1 MTTDIWSP
9 SFVRDLS
16 DAQLAEFQEI
26 VLKDV
31 KNRLD
36 ENDSTSRTI
45 LVNNLDLWLYSL
57 QILRREIEL
66 QLSQHKTNLQIKLT
80 EMRINGQPK
89 SAMDEAV
96 LIEQRW
102 RNNAMKFLTAIER
115 RTLYVKL
122 LLAEDDADE

>member
-16 DAQLAEFQEI
+16 DLQIAEFQEI
-26 VLKDV
+26 ALKDV
-31 KNRLD
+31 KNRLH
-36 ENDSTSRTI
+36 ENDTASRTI
-45 LVNNLDLWLYSL
+45 LINNLDLWLYSL

-66 QLSQHKTNLQIKLT
+66 QLSQHKTNLKIKLA
-80 EMRINGQPK
+80 EMQIAGHPK
-89 SAMDEAV
+89 AMMNEAI
-96 LIEQRW
+96 LTEQRW

-122 LLAEDDADE
+122 LLAEDDMEE

>member
-9 SFVRDLS
+9 SFVRDLN

-31 KNRLD
+31 KNRIE
-36 ENDSTSRTI
+36 ENDTSSRTI

-66 QLSQHKTNLQIKLT
+66 QLSQHKGNLQIKLA
-80 EMRINGQPK
+80 EMRATSQPK
-89 SAMDEAV
+89 SVMDDAV
-96 LIEQRW
+96 LSEQRW

-122 LLAEDDADE
+122 LLAEEDTEE

>member
-31 KNRLD
+31 KNRIE
-36 ENDSTSRTI
+36 ENDTSSRTI

-57 QILRREIEL
+57 QVLRREIEL
-66 QLSQHKTNLQIKLT
+66 QLSQHKGNLQIKLA
-80 EMRINGQPK
+80 EMRATSQPK
-89 SAMDEAV
+89 SVMDDAV
-96 LIEQRW
+96 LSEQRW

-122 LLAEDDADE
+122 LLAEEDTEE